1 MLGKWNELSSY
12 WFFDVND
19 LPVFP
24 LQPLLQNGYSDREK
38 SENQKRSKKEFFTV
52 APGLSLPILPRVLL
66 SRTVM
71 STGEKGEAMSTQS
84 HSNDRQ
90 LNA

>member
-24 LQPLLQNGYSDREK
+24 LQPPLQNGYSDREK

-52 APGLSLPILPRVLL
+52 APLSLPILPRVLL

>member
-24 LQPLLQNGYSDREK
+24 LQPPPQNGYSDREK
-38 SENQKRSKKEFFTV
+38 SENQKRNKKEFFTV
-52 APGLSLPILPRVLL
+52 APFSLPILPRVLL

-71 STGEKGEAMSTQS
+71 STGEAMSTQS

>member
-24 LQPLLQNGYSDREK
+24 LQPPPQNGYSDREK
-38 SENQKRSKKEFFTV
+38 SENQKRNKKEFFTV
-52 APGLSLPILPRVLL
+52 APLSLPILPRVLL

-71 STGEKGEAMSTQS
+71 PTGEKGEAMSTQS
-84 HSNDRQ
+84 HSNDQQ

>member
-24 LQPLLQNGYSDREK
+24 LQPPPQNGYSDREK
-38 SENQKRSKKEFFTV
+38 SENPKRNKKEFFTV
-52 APGLSLPILPRVLL
+52 APLSLPILPRVLL

>member
-24 LQPLLQNGYSDREK
+24 LQPPPQNGYSDREK
-38 SENQKRSKKEFFTV
+38 SENQKRNKKEFFTV
-52 APGLSLPILPRVLL
+52 APLSLPILPRVLL

-71 STGEKGEAMSTQS
+71 STGEAMSTQS

>member
-24 LQPLLQNGYSDREK
+24 LQPPLQNGYSDREK
-38 SENQKRSKKEFFTV
+38 SENQKRSKKGVLHCRSPFSPHSPTR
-52 APGLSLPILPRVLL
+52 SLKQDSDVYWGGYVHTI
-66 SRTVM
+66 S
-71 STGEKGEAMSTQS
+71 
-84 HSNDRQ
+84 
-90 LNA
+90 

>member
-1 MLGKWNELSSY
+1 MLSKWNELSSY
-12 WFFDVND
+12 WFFDLND

-24 LQPLLQNGYSDREK
+24 LLPPPQNGYSDREK
-38 SENQKRSKKEFFTV
+38 SENQKRNKKELFTV
-52 APGLSLPILPRVLL
+52 APLSLPILPRVLL

-71 STGEKGEAMSTQS
+71 STWEAMSTQS
-84 HSNDRQ
+84 HSNDQQ

>member
-24 LQPLLQNGYSDREK
+24 LQPPLQNGYSDREK

-52 APGLSLPILPRVLL
+52 TPLSLPILPRVLL

-71 STGEKGEAMSTQS
+71 STGEAMSTQS

>member
-19 LPVFP
+19 PPVFP
-24 LQPLLQNGYSDREK
+24 LQPPLQNGYSDREK

-52 APGLSLPILPRVLL
+52 APLSLPILPRVLL

>member
-24 LQPLLQNGYSDREK
+24 LQPPPQNGYSDREK
-38 SENQKRSKKEFFTV
+38 SENQKRNKKEFFTV
-52 APGLSLPILPRVLL
+52 APLSLPILPRVLL